1 MTTGWFVRTSSYS
14 ADIQRVASG
23 LGVGWF
29 VGDAVDPK
37 VSVWTRLHEHERE
50 RVRVFITQ
58 AALSPYIINS
68 HDRMASFDIYQLF
81 PPLLLNLFG
90 ARSFRFL
97 KKNIAPILMR
107 DCQLPTAAAALNKV
121 SPRNAELFAATR
133 LAGTHAGM
141 YGAMDIASNDVTALL
156 ERALPH

>member
-90 ARSFRFL
+90 MCRVLDLYNAHMGDASSRRLRS
-97 KKNIAPILMR
+97 PISGRPRVSANVGNRLNPHQHR
-107 DCQLPTAAAALNKV
+107 KLQL
-121 SPRNAELFAATR
+121 F
-133 LAGTHAGM
+133 
-141 YGAMDIASNDVTALL
+141 
-156 ERALPH
+156 